1 LSKTTWILL
10 GIAAFLV
17 FVALITYQMLG
28 HRQNRVEVC
37 MTFDG
42 RSNCSTAA
50 GNSKEEALR
59 TATDAACAII
69 AFGVTDSQACGRS
82 KPVSVRWLD

>member
-1 LSKTTWILL
+1 MSKTTRILL

-17 FVALITYQMLG
+17 FVGVITYQMLG

-50 GNSKEEALR
+50 GNTKEEALR
-59 TATDAACAII
+59 TATDSACATI